1 MATIRTQ
8 VGIIGAGPAGLTLAH
23 LLHLQR
29 IESVVLESHTRE
41 YIENRVRAGVLEQG
55 TVELLRES
63 GVGERM
69 ARERL
74 QHNGI
79 ELRFGGAGHR
89 IDFKELTGK
98 SITIYAQQEV
108 IKDLVATRLS
118 YGAPICFEAE
128 ALRLVDVQAQPRI
141 FYRQEG
147 VEHEVACDFIA
158 GCDGFHGI
166 CRSAIPAD
174 RLQIQERHYPFAWL
188 GILARVP
195 PASDELIYTYHER
208 GFALMSMRSPE
219 VSRLYLQCS
228 PEEDIQNWSHDRIW
242 EELRTR
248 MATRDG
254 FALQDG
260 PIFQKGITP
269 MRGFV
274 AEPMQYGKL
283 FLLGDAAHIVPPT
296 GAKGLNLAVA
306 DVRVM
311 TRGLVDIYKYGKR
324 DGLANYTQ
332 RCLKRVWKAQR
343 FSGWMT
349 AMLHRFENED
359 AFSHNMHLAELD
371 YVTSS
376 RAASTALA
384 ENYVGLPFDT
394 PGLS

>member
-23 LLHLQR
+23 LLHLQG
-29 IESVVLESHTRE
+29 IESIILESRTRE
-41 YIENRVRAGVLEQG
+41 HIENRVRAGVLEQG

-63 GVGERM
+63 GVGARM
-69 ARERL
+69 DREGL

-79 ELRFGGAGHR
+79 ELRFAGAGHR
-89 IDFKELTGK
+89 IDFKALTGK
-98 SITIYAQQEV
+98 CITIYAQQEV
-108 IKDLVATRLS
+108 IKDLVAVRLG

-128 ALRLVDVQAQPRI
+128 ALRLDDVEAQPKI
-141 FYRQEG
+141 IYRQHG
-147 VEHEVACDFIA
+147 DEHAIACDFIA

-166 CRSAIPAD
+166 CRSAIPQN
-174 RLQIQERHYPFAWL
+174 RLQIYERHYPYAWL
-188 GILARVP
+188 GVLASVP

-219 VSRLYLQCS
+219 VSRLYLQCAVD
-228 PEEDIQNWSHDRIW
+228 EDLQNWPDERIW

-254 FALQDG
+254 FALNDG
-260 PIFQKGITP
+260 PITQKSITP
-269 MRGFV
+269 MRSFV

-311 TRGLVDIYKYGKR
+311 ARGLLDIYQNKKR
-324 DGLANYTQ
+324 DGLADYTE
-332 RCLKRVWKAQR
+332 RCRNRVWKVQR
-343 FSGWMT
+343 FSAWMT
-349 AMLHRFENED
+349 SMLHRRENQD
-359 AFSHNMHLAELD
+359 SFSHQLHLAELD

-394 PGLS
+394 PGLF

>member
-1 MATIRTQ
+1 MTTIRTQ

-23 LLHLQR
+23 LLHLQG
-29 IESVVLESHTRE
+29 IESVILESRARDH
-41 YIENRVRAGVLEQG
+41 IESRVRAGVLEQG
-55 TVELLRES
+55 TVEILRAS
-63 GVGERM
+63 GVGARM
-69 ARERL
+69 DREGL

-89 IDFKELTGK
+89 IDFKVLTGK

-108 IKDLVATRLS
+108 IKDLVAVRLG
-118 YGAPICFEAE
+118 YGAHICFEAE
-128 ALRLVDVQAQPRI
+128 AIRLVDVDAQPRI
-141 FYRQEG
+141 VYRQQG
-147 VEHEVACDFIA
+147 VEHVVACDFIA

-166 CRSAIPAD
+166 CRPAIPESH
-174 RLQIQERHYPFAWL
+174 LQIQERQYPFAWL

-195 PASDELIYTYHER
+195 PASGELIYTYHER
-208 GFALMSMRSPE
+208 GFALMSMRSP
-219 VSRLYLQCS
+219 VLSRWYLQCA
-228 PEEDIQNWSHDRIW
+228 PEEDLQNWPDDRIW

-260 PIFQKGITP
+260 PISQKSITP
-269 MRGFV
+269 MRSFV

-311 TRGLVDIYKYGKR
+311 ARGLVDIYKNRKR
-324 DGLANYTQ
+324 HGLADYTEH
-332 RCLKRVWKAQR
+332 CLKRVWKVQR
-343 FSGWMT
+343 FSAWMT
-349 AMLHRFENED
+349 AMLHRFEAED
-359 AFSHNMHLAELD
+359 GFSHNMHLAELD
-371 YVTSS
+371 YVTTS
-376 RAASTALA
+376 RAASMALA

-394 PGLS
+394 PGLF

>member
-23 LLHLQR
+23 LLHLQG

-63 GVGERM
+63 GVGARM
-69 ARERL
+69 DREGL

-108 IKDLVATRLS
+108 IKDLIAARLG

-128 ALRLVDVQAQPRI
+128 ALRVVDVHTQPRI
-141 FYRQEG
+141 FYRQYG
-147 VEHEVACDFIA
+147 GEHEVACDFIA

-166 CRSAIPAD
+166 CRPAIPVD
-174 RLQIQERHYPFAWL
+174 RLQVQERHYPFAWL

-195 PASDELIYTYHER
+195 PASGELIYAYHER

-219 VSRLYLQCS
+219 VSRLYLQCA
-228 PEEDIQNWSHDRIW
+228 PEEDIQNWPDDRIW

-248 MATRDG
+248 MATRQG
-254 FALQDG
+254 FALHDG
-260 PIFQKGITP
+260 PIFQKSITP

-274 AEPMQYGKL
+274 TGPMQYGKL

-296 GAKGLNLAVA
+296 GAKGLNLAIA

-311 TRGLVDIYKYGKR
+311 TRGLVDIYKHGKR
-324 DGLANYTQ
+324 NGLADYSE
-332 RCLKRVWKAQR
+332 RCLKRVWKVQR
-343 FSGWMT
+343 FSAWMT
-349 AMLHRFENED
+349 AMLHRFEKED
-359 AFSHNMHLAELD
+359 AFSHHMHLAELD

-394 PGLS
+394 PGFF

>member
-23 LLHLQR
+23 LLHLQG
-29 IESVVLESHTRE
+29 IESVVLESRTRE

-55 TVELLRES
+55 TVEILRES

-69 ARERL
+69 DREGL

-89 IDFKELTGK
+89 IDFKKLTGK

-108 IKDLVATRLS
+108 IKDLIAVRLG
-118 YGAPICFEAE
+118 YGAPIHFEAE
-128 ALRLVDVQAQPRI
+128 ALRVAEVHAQPRI

-166 CRSAIPAD
+166 CRPAIPAD
-174 RLQIQERHYPFAWL
+174 CLRIQERHYPFAWL

-219 VSRLYLQCS
+219 VSRLYLQCA
-228 PEEDIQNWSHDRIW
+228 PEEDIQNWPDERIW

-306 DVRVM
+306 DVRVL
-311 TRGLVDIYKYGKR
+311 TRGLVDVYKHGKR
-324 DGLANYTQ
+324 DGLAEYTD

-359 AFSHNMHLAELD
+359 NFSHNMHLAELD

-376 RAASTALA
+376 RAASTSLA

-394 PGLS
+394 PGLF